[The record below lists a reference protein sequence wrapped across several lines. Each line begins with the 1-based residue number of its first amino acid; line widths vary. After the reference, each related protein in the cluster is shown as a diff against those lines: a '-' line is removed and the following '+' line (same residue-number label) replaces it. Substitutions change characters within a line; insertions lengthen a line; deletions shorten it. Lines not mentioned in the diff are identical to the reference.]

1 MKNCENSEMVKVG
14 DLVTFK
20 TPMMQRSS
28 PSTVGIVV
36 ELHPDM
42 GFGDSCRV
50 FWDSGFVCAELLRS
64 LKKLQ

>member
-1 MKNCENSEMVKVG
+1 MEKSQFKVG
-14 DLVTFK
+14 DLVALK
-20 TPMMQRSS
+20 TPMTRRSS
-28 PSTVGIVV
+28 PSAVGIVI
-36 ELHPDM
+36 EIHPDM